1 MFSPATLLLLSPLL
15 AAVLA
20 QNTPSGPWPAAPSG
34 PDAPAPGAPIC
45 GKGFTYCG
53 YILRDHQSFPESEI
67 VKAYCAGNVA
77 NCANGKTKSDPI
89 QALYVCVPP
98 GTGPAAGAGL
108 TNISDYNNNPHHQAR
123 QLPHPR
129 GDPLDAGDGAKDD
142 TKPSFFTSSGAPTS
156 AAQGDDGGAA
166 CAATAGNRIELLC
179 ACGGQC
185 LNPTVDHIGRCD
197 VPCS

>member
-1 MFSPATLLLLSPLL
+1 MMSPSPLL
-15 AAVLA
+15 FLSLPLLGALA
-20 QNTPSGPWPAAPSG
+20 QNPSGPWPAAPSG

-98 GTGPAAGAGL
+98 GGAAVTPGGGL
-108 TNISDYNNNPHHQAR
+108 ANISDYTQQHHVQDR
-123 QLPHPR
+123 V
-129 GDPLDAGDGAKDD
+129 DGEKS
-142 TKPSFFTSSGAPTS
+142 TSFFTSSGAPTS
-156 AAQGDDGGAA
+156 AAQGDDGGA

>member
-1 MFSPATLLLLSPLL
+1 MRSPHNNVRSDARTD
-15 AAVLA
+15 
-20 QNTPSGPWPAAPSG
+20 QRGWPG
-34 PDAPAPGAPIC
+34 
-45 GKGFTYCG
+45 
-53 YILRDHQSFPESEI
+53 FPESEI

-98 GTGPAAGAGL
+98 GGAAATPGGL
-108 TNISDYNNNPHHQAR
+108 ANISDYTQNQPHH
-123 QLPHPR
+123 HDKED
-129 GDPLDAGDGAKDD
+129 GDKK
-142 TKPSFFTSSGAPTS
+142 TSSFFTSSGAPTS
-156 AAQGDDGGAA
+156 AAQGDDGGA

-179 ACGGQC
+179 SCGGQC